1 MCSADQHGANAM
13 EYLIWVGAA
22 VSLLGMVGI
31 FYCIFLALKAKRANL
46 PEAEMRARLQRVV
59 LLNMAA
65 LLLSMVGLMMVV
77 AGIILG

>member
-1 MCSADQHGANAM
+1 M
-13 EYLIWVGAA
+13 EYLIWAGAA
-22 VSLLGMVGI
+22 VSAIGLIGI
-31 FYCIFLALKAKRANL
+31 FYCIAIALKAKRANL
-46 PEAEMRARLQRVV
+46 PDTEMRARLQRVV

>member
-1 MCSADQHGANAM
+1 MD
-13 EYLIWVGAA
+13 YLIWAGAV
-22 VSLLGMVGI
+22 VSLMGMGGI

-46 PEAEMRARLQRVV
+46 AEAEMRARLQRVV

-65 LLLSMVGLMMVV
+65 LLFSMVGLMMVV

>member
-1 MCSADQHGANAM
+1 M
-13 EYLIWVGAA
+13 EYLIWTGAA
-22 VSLLGMVGI
+22 VSAIGLIGI
-31 FYCIFLALKAKRANL
+31 FYCIAIALKAKRANL
-46 PEAEMRARLQRVV
+46 PDDEMRARLQRVV

>member
-1 MCSADQHGANAM
+1 M
-13 EYLIWVGAA
+13 EYLIWAGAI
-22 VSLLGMVGI
+22 VSLIGMVGI

-46 PEAEMRARLQRVV
+46 PEDEMRVRLQHIV

-65 LLLSMVGLMMVV
+65 LFLSAVGLMMVV

>member
-1 MCSADQHGANAM
+1 MD
-13 EYLIWVGAA
+13 YLIWAGAA
-22 VSLLGMVGI
+22 VSAIGLIGI
-31 FYCIFLALKAKRANL
+31 FYCIAIALKAKRANL
-46 PEAEMRARLQRVV
+46 PDEEMRARLQRVV

>member
-1 MCSADQHGANAM
+1 M
-13 EYLIWVGAA
+13 EYLIWAGAA
-22 VSLLGMVGI
+22 VSVVGLIGI
-31 FYCIFLALKAKRANL
+31 FYCIVIALKAKRANL
-46 PEAEMRARLQRVV
+46 PDAEMRARLQRVV